1 MKSSADLKLT
11 PELGKIVNHD
21 DLGMIICAPAGCGK
35 TEALALRVR
44 QLLNSHDFT
53 SSGRRILI
61 LTFTNN
67 ARDNIGARL
76 LHHLTTATIQ
86 DRVTLCNFH
95 GLASRIILN
104 HGYNIGF
111 DESWHIA
118 NTDWLEYQLNKLGY
132 NRKLKQVIKDMIHE
146 AKLTNITDDD
156 VIRSLNHTMSDASSC
171 AVKIE
176 RYRIRNKIITYDD
189 QVRIALWILK
199 NKKVLSL
206 YRNHF
211 FAGIVDEFQDLTPQ
225 QLQLA
230 TLICRNN
237 ITYAGDVS
245 QAIYSFAGAN
255 VTHTLETIKSS
266 GICEFELTSSF
277 RSSPSI
283 LRAINALQPL
293 TQGTA
298 LTCAFPEHWGEG
310 GMFGSLHFNHI
321 EEEARWIVAVTRAIH
336 SHCPQL
342 RIGIISRSAFRMK
355 GISQTLADNKIPH
368 YEWGDGRFSPT
379 VADILRDIC
388 LDPSLP
394 KQTDLAM
401 HIRNLTSK
409 VTTDDSEELRLASFW
424 LCDQLSHS
432 APQDVINKVHSVG
445 SGDPLSSAPGIH
457 CLTGHAG
464 KGQQFDWVFIPGL
477 EEGCIPDFRAET
489 ADAISEE
496 ARVLSVM
503 LSRARIGAVV
513 SYSLENSNRYAT
525 RRSRFL
531 SYLERVDGIRMGR
544 NDIISWFQNADWN
557 ALAFM

>member
-35 TEALALRVR
+35 TEALALRTR
-44 QLLNSHDFT
+44 QLLNCHDFAN
-53 SSGRRILI
+53 SGRRILI

-67 ARDNIGARL
+67 ARDNIGDRL

-118 NTDWLEYQLNKLGY
+118 NTDWLESQLNKLGY
-132 NRKLKQVIKDMIHE
+132 NRHLKQVIKDMIHD

-156 VIRSLNHTMSDASSC
+156 VIRSLNHTMSDASSY
-171 AVKIE
+171 AIKIE
-176 RYRIRNKIITYDD
+176 RYRIQNKIITYDD
-189 QVRIALWILK
+189 QVRIALWILN

-237 ITYAGDVS
+237 ITYAGDAS
-245 QAIYSFAGAN
+245 QAIFSFAGAN
-255 VTHTLETIKSS
+255 VSHTLEIIKSS

-283 LRAINALQPL
+283 LRAINSLQPL
-293 TQGTA
+293 TQGTL

-310 GMFGSLHFNHI
+310 GMFGSLHFNRI

-336 SHCPQL
+336 NHCPQH

-355 GISQTLADNKIPH
+355 GISQTLTDNKIPH

-379 VADILRDIC
+379 VADILRYIC
-388 LDPSLP
+388 QDPSLP

-401 HIRNLTSK
+401 HIQNLTSK
-409 VTTDDSEELRLASFW
+409 ITTDDPEELRLASFW

-432 APQDVINKVHSVG
+432 APQDVINKIHSVT
-445 SGDPLSSAPGIH
+445 SSDTVSSAPGIH

-477 EEGCIPDFRAET
+477 EEGCIPDYRAKTKDE
-489 ADAISEE
+489 ISEE
-496 ARVLSVM
+496 AKVLSVM

-513 SYSLENSNRYAT
+513 SYSLVNY
-525 RRSRFL
+525 
-531 SYLERVDGIRMGR
+531 V
-544 NDIISWFQNADWN
+544 
-557 ALAFM
+557 

>member
-1 MKSSADLKLT
+1 MKSSADLQLT

-35 TEALALRVR
+35 TEALALRTR
-44 QLLNSHDFT
+44 QLLNSHDFK

-67 ARDNIGARL
+67 ARDNIGDRL
-76 LHHLTTATIQ
+76 LHHLTAATIQ

-118 NTDWLEYQLNKLGY
+118 NTDWLEHQLSKLGY
-132 NRKLKQVIKDMIHE
+132 NKRLKQDIKNLIHD

-156 VIRSLNHTMSDASSC
+156 VISSLNHTTSEASLC
-171 AVKIE
+171 AVDIE
-176 RYRIRNKIITYDD
+176 RQRVQSKIITYDD

-199 NKKVLSL
+199 NENVLSL

-211 FAGIVDEFQDLTPQ
+211 LAGIVDEFQDLTPQ

-230 TLICRNN
+230 TLICQNN
-237 ITYAGDVS
+237 VTYAGDIS

-255 VTHTLETIKSS
+255 VSHTLETIKSS

-283 LRAINALQPL
+283 LRAVNALRPR
-293 TQGTA
+293 TQGTL

-310 GMFGSLHFNHI
+310 GMFGSLHFNRV
-321 EEEARWIVAVTRAIH
+321 ENEAKWIVTVTQAILN
-336 SHCPQL
+336 HCPHH
-342 RIGIISRSAFRMK
+342 RIGIISRSAFRLK
-355 GISQTLADNKIPH
+355 SIIQRLSDNEIH
-368 YEWGDGRFSPT
+368 YYEWGDGRFSPT
-379 VADILRDIC
+379 VADALKDIC
-388 LDPSLP
+388 QDPSLSKHP
-394 KQTDLAM
+394 DLST
-401 HIRNLTSK
+401 HIRRLTSK
-409 VTTDDSEELRLASFW
+409 ITTDDPEELSFASFW

-432 APQDVINKVHSVG
+432 APQEVINKIHSVTL
-445 SGDPLSSAPGIH
+445 GDTVSSAPGIH

-477 EEGCIPDFRAET
+477 EEGCIPNFRAKT

-496 ARVLSVM
+496 AKVLSVM

-513 SYSLENSNRYAT
+513 SYSLIDSNSYPT
-525 RRSRFL
+525 RSSQFL
-531 SYLERVDGIRMGR
+531 SYLNSVEGILTGSE
-544 NDIISWFQNADWN
+544 DIISWFKNADWN
-557 ALAFM
+557 ALASM